1 MDDGAVILHPGKDK
15 AVRNRHPWIF
25 SGAVRRLPDLEP
37 GEIRSVR
44 SAEGELL
51 GSAYFNPRASII
63 GRLLAFGPAPPLPAL
78 AASLRRAVDLRR
90 SFFEGPE
97 TTAFRLVNGEGDD
110 CPGLVV
116 DRYADVLVVQVSTL
130 GMDRLKDF
138 VLDELQALL
147 APRSIYEKSNLPSRR
162 EEGMPSHEGP
172 LRGAPLEPVEVR
184 EDGLRFLV
192 DIPASQ
198 KTGLYLDQREM
209 RRLARAL
216 APGRRLLNA
225 FSYTGGFTVAALA
238 GGAARADSVDASA
251 RAVAAARDNCRR
263 NGFEG
268 PRLGFVE
275 ADVFEFLRREALDY
289 DLVVLDPPA
298 FAKHKSDVMA
308 ACRGYKDLHRLVFGK
323 VPDGALVL
331 TFSCSRF
338 VDETLFGQVVF
349 QAAAEAGR
357 SVRIVQR
364 HRQAFDHPVSVFH
377 PESDYLKGLV
387 LRVG

>member
-1 MDDGAVILHPGKDK
+1 MSK
-15 AVRNRHPWIF
+15 
-25 SGAVRRLPDLEP
+25 
-37 GEIRSVR
+37 
-44 SAEGELL
+44 
-51 GSAYFNPRASII
+51 
-63 GRLLAFGPAPPLPAL
+63 
-78 AASLRRAVDLRR
+78 
-90 SFFEGPE
+90 
-97 TTAFRLVNGEGDD
+97 
-110 CPGLVV
+110 
-116 DRYADVLVVQVSTL
+116 TL
-130 GMDRLKDF
+130 
-138 VLDELQALL
+138 
-147 APRSIYEKSNLPSRR
+147 
-162 EEGMPSHEGP
+162 
-172 LRGAPLEPVEVR
+172 
-184 EDGLRFLV
+184 EDGLRYLV

-225 FSYTGGFTVAALA
+225 FSYTGGFTVASLA
-238 GGAARADSVDASA
+238 GGAVGAVSVDASA
-251 RAVAAARDNCRR
+251 RAVATAEENCRR

-268 PRLGFVE
+268 PHLSFVE

-298 FAKHKSDVMA
+298 FAKHKSDVMS
-308 ACRGYKDLHRLVFGK
+308 ACRGYKDIHRLVFEK
-323 VPDGALVL
+323 VPDGALVM

-349 QAAAEAGR
+349 QAAAEAR
-357 SVRIVQR
+357 RRVRIVQR